1 MNETIKKE
9 ISKISNLIDFLNE
22 DISDYKEDIWF
33 RGQSDFSWTL
43 SPGLL
48 RFEQKT
54 SEGNLLTR
62 FKQSAAMLI
71 NSIPKND
78 FDWLFLMQ
86 HYGVPT
92 RLLDWS
98 ESPLTALY
106 FAVENDKEDD
116 KEGALWLLKPIELNK
131 IASIST
137 TEKNF
142 IPSFE
147 DTELDNYK
155 VETLRSNPRSKLT
168 PIATIATRNST
179 RIQAQLGVFTI
190 HHLDNKPI
198 EDFCKSGELIK
209 YKIPAIAKKE
219 LRKELE
225 LLSINKFSLFP
236 ELSSIGETLKNT
248 LK

>member
-1 MNETIKKE
+1 MSDFQQKE
-9 ISKISNLIDFLNE
+9 ITNISSLIDLLSKDISNYEE
-22 DISDYKEDIWF
+22 DVWF
-33 RGQSDFSWTL
+33 RGHSEFIWSL

-48 RFEQKT
+48 RFNQSIT
-54 SEGNLLTR
+54 EGTLLTR

-71 NSIPKND
+71 DTSPKSD

-106 FAVENDKEDD
+106 FAVENTINDETD
-116 KEGALWLLKPIELNK
+116 GALWLLKPIELNK
-131 IASIST
+131 IANIST
-137 TEKNF
+137 SEKNF
-142 IPSFE
+142 IPSF
-147 DTELDNYK
+147 DDSELENYK
-155 VETLRSNPRSKLT
+155 VETLRSNTRNKLA

-190 HHLDNKPI
+190 HHLDQRPI
-198 EDFCKSGELIK
+198 EDFCKSNELIK
-209 YKIPAIAKKE
+209 YKIPANSKKII
-219 LRKELE
+219 RKELE

-236 ELSSIGETLKNT
+236 ELSSIGETLKSR

>member
-1 MNETIKKE
+1 MNQQIQKSIT
-9 ISKISNLIDFLNE
+9 SVSSLIDFLNL
-22 DISDYKEDIWF
+22 DISDYDEDVWF
-33 RGQSDFSWTL
+33 RGQSEFDWSL

-48 RFEQKT
+48 RINQNIAE
-54 SEGNLLTR
+54 SSLLTR

-71 NSIPKND
+71 DKSPKND
-78 FDWLFLMQ
+78 FDWFFLMQ

-106 FAVENDKEDD
+106 FAVEDTLKDD
-116 KEGALWLLKPIELNK
+116 KDSALWLLKPIELNK
-131 IASIST
+131 IANIST

-147 DTELDNYK
+147 DPELENYT
-155 VETLRSNPRSKLT
+155 VYTLRSNTRNKL
-168 PIATIATRNST
+168 PPLATIATRNSA

-198 EDFCKSGELIK
+198 EDFCKLNELIK
-209 YKIPAIAKKE
+209 YRIPANSKQQ
-219 LRKELE
+219 LRKELQ

-236 ELSSIGETLKNT
+236 ELSSIGETLKNK

>member
-1 MNETIKKE
+1 MIKE
-9 ISKISNLIDFLNE
+9 IKSLNGLIEILKDDNSGYA
-22 DISDYKEDIWF
+22 DDVWY
-33 RGQSDFSWTL
+33 RGQGNFEWKL

-48 RFEQKT
+48 RFKDAP
-54 SEGNLLTR
+54 SESTLLAR

-71 NSIPKND
+71 DRHPEND

-106 FAVENDKEDD
+106 FAVSDGSADLND
-116 KEGALWLLKPIELNK
+116 GALWLLRPTKLNELAN
-131 IASIST
+131 IST

-142 IPSFE
+142 IPSF
-147 DTELDNYK
+147 DDDELVNYSIK
-155 VETLRSNPRSKLT
+155 TLSSNTRNKLL
-168 PIATIATRNST
+168 PLATIATRNNS

-190 HHLDNKPI
+190 HHLDVKPI
-198 EDFCKSGELIK
+198 EDICTGDEIIK
-209 YKIPAIAKKE
+209 YKIPKE
-219 LRKELE
+219 FKDNIRKELK
-225 LLSINKFSLFP
+225 LLGITKFTLFP
-236 ELSSIGETLKNT
+236 ELSSIGELLKLN